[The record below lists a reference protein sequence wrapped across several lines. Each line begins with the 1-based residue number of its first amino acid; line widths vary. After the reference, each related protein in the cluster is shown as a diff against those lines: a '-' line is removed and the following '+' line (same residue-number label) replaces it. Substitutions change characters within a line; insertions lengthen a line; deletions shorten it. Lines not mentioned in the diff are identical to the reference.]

1 MGFGL
6 LALGYIFLNFYTV
19 GADLVGYVIM
29 LIALNKLSKIEKSF
43 KKSLIAVIILIP
55 VGLFNLFGFVDT
67 VFEFGFFRN
76 YDYTE
81 QSVSVEASTESVD
94 ASIEN
99 VLTSSDLSEV
109 ESLSEDTAATE
120 KNNTKRSIARILE
133 GVFNAVFVFGS
144 LCFHYLFYKSAHA
157 LCMRTDAI
165 KMGIKAQRNM
175 AINILF
181 FSVWGLLSAG
191 SASMGA
197 FVMTLLHFVVL
208 LLNFVY
214 IYSCYATFSFEGDSA
229 GECNDE

>member
-19 GADLVGYVIM
+19 GADLIGYGIM
-29 LIALNKLSKIEKSF
+29 LFALNKLIKIEKSF
-43 KKSLIAVIILIP
+43 KKSLIAVIVLIP

-67 VFEFGFFRN
+67 VFELGFFRN

-81 QSVSVEASTESVD
+81 QSVSVEESGGSLD

-99 VLTSSDLSEV
+99 VLSSSEKGL
-109 ESLSEDTAATE
+109 ESSSEETEANE
-120 KNNTKRSIARILE
+120 KNNKKRSFARVLE
-133 GVFNAVFVFGS
+133 GVFNAVFIFGS
-144 LCFHYLFYKSAHA
+144 LCFHYFFYKSAHA

-165 KMGIKAQRNM
+165 KMGMKAQRNM

-181 FSVWGLLSAG
+181 FSVWGLMSAG

-197 FVMTLLHFVVL
+197 FIMTILHFVVL
-208 LLNFVY
+208 LLNFIY
-214 IYSCYATFSFEGDSA
+214 IYSCYATFSYGSESA
-229 GECNDE
+229 GECDGE